1 MSFVLSLQVC
11 GNLLELFFYFAPLI
25 SLTMVCHTQS
35 SKAASLLS
43 LAMELLDLPLCL
55 APSAS
60 HPEQGLR
67 KLGACGSWLLPE
79 RYPDLWKPSC

>member
-11 GNLLELFFYFAPLI
+11 GNLLELFFDFAPLI

-55 APSAS
+55 AP
-60 HPEQGLR
+60 
-67 KLGACGSWLLPE
+67 
-79 RYPDLWKPSC
+79 